1 MLDGQHQNDSD
12 SLDSV
17 NNNKKWQSEE
27 NLTSCVD
34 GEDNENLFVALY
46 DFESGADNQLDL
58 VKGILKPDDCI
69 QILPSIGNAK
79 NFKKS

>member
-17 NNNKKWQSEE
+17 SNNKKWLSEEE
-27 NLTSCVD
+27 NLASCVD

-46 DFESGADNQLDL
+46 DFESGAENQLDL

-69 QILPSIGNAK
+69 QISPCVGNAK
-79 NFKKS
+79 KKS